1 MTALPPPAQSPKA
14 AVVTTKELAPFSRL
28 ANGLE
33 AARTLS
39 DVLWVVGQEAI
50 GVMGLEDCVIYLVDR
65 GRGVCVQSA
74 AYGPKNAAPHLI
86 TDPVQIPIGHGVV
99 GRVAAS
105 GTPALIAD
113 VRVASDY
120 LGDHQARASELAV
133 PISVEGDIIGV
144 IGSAHSVPGFFTR
157 RHLEVFTA
165 IARLAAPRIEG
176 IRLLER
182 VRERTAEAS
191 RLKEFYEQLLDQLPI
206 ALAVLSPN
214 GFFEYLN
221 PTAIPDPQQRQLML
235 GRPVGELGPTYHE
248 DEQLAAE
255 RRRQLAMVVT
265 SGQRV
270 EFDERLALTSGRRQF
285 VHHTLVPMRD
295 TTGTITQVMAAAID
309 TTRQREAE
317 DQLRHSQKMEVA
329 GRLAGGVSHDF
340 NNLLT
345 VVRGIADL
353 LQDEVGQVGQA
364 AALLDELQMTVRR
377 GTDLTRQL
385 LAFSRPGDAAP
396 HAFPLDEAVT
406 ATARLVKRLLPE
418 RIHLAIT
425 GGAPAIHVCMD
436 PGALDQILLNLAAN
450 ARDAM
455 PGEGRL
461 TIESG
466 VETRVAPEGTAFA
479 GTMAPFVHL
488 KVTDTGQGMTEEVRA
503 RVFEPFFTTKPVGM
517 GTGLGLATV
526 QSIAHQSGGWIT
538 VASALGVGTTMH
550 VWLPVTAAPVAAPAV
565 EAPLTSRVV
574 ATTARILLVED
585 EDGVRRVVHRLL
597 QRAGYTVQ
605 EARFGSEALALMAD
619 PAFRC
624 DLLLSDV
631 YMPGMNG
638 VQLAEQ
644 LRAQRPGLRVLFM
657 SGHVD
662 DRAVLEQIRANGDG
676 IVDKPFTTDSLLQ
689 LVQSTLASL
698 PA

>member
-1 MTALPPPAQSPKA
+1 MTAS
-14 AVVTTKELAPFSRL
+14 VVSTKELAPFSRL

-33 AARTLS
+33 EARTLA
-39 DVLWVVGQEAI
+39 DVFWVVGQEAI

-65 GRGVCVQSA
+65 GRGVCVQAA
-74 AYGPKNAAPHLI
+74 AYGPKNPAPHLI
-86 TDPVQIPIGHGVV
+86 KDPLEIPIGRGIV
-99 GRVAAS
+99 GRVAGS
-105 GTPALIAD
+105 GQPALIPD
-113 VRVASDY
+113 VRLDPDY
-120 LGDHQARASELAV
+120 IVDDVARASELAV

-144 IGSAHSVPGFFTR
+144 IDSEHSVPGFFTR

-191 RLKEFYEQLLDQLPI
+191 RLKEFYEQLVDQLPI
-206 ALAVLSPN
+206 ALAVLTPN
-214 GFFEYLN
+214 GLFEYLN
-221 PTAIPDPQQRQLML
+221 STAIRDPEQRQRML
-235 GRPVGELGPTYHE
+235 GRSLGELGPTYHE
-248 DEQLAAE
+248 DEQVAAARRHYLAEA
-255 RRRQLAMVVT
+255 LA
-265 SGQRV
+265 GGRRV
-270 EFDERLALTSGRRQF
+270 EFDERLTLTSGQRQF

-295 TTGTITQVMAAAID
+295 ASGAITQVMAAAVD

-317 DQLRHSQKMEVA
+317 DQLRQSQKMEVA

-353 LQDEVGQVGQA
+353 LQEEVGHVGQA
-364 AALLDELQMTVRR
+364 AGLLDELQMTVRR

-396 HAFPLDEAVT
+396 QSFPLDEAVT
-406 ATARLVKRLLPE
+406 ATSRLVKRLLPE

-425 GGAPAIHVCMD
+425 CGAPAAYVRMD

-461 TIESG
+461 TITSS
-466 VETRVAPEGTAFA
+466 VETRVAPEGTPSA
-479 GTMAPFVHL
+479 GTPASFVHL
-488 KVTDTGQGMTEEVRA
+488 AITDTGHGMTEEVRA
-503 RVFEPFFTTKPVGM
+503 RVFEPFFTTKPIGM
-517 GTGLGLATV
+517 GTGLGMATV
-526 QSIAHQSGGWIT
+526 QSIAQHAGGWIT
-538 VASALGVGTTMH
+538 VESTLGVGTTMH
-550 VWLPVTAAPVAAPAV
+550 LWLPAMAAPVVAPVVAAPA
-565 EAPLTSRVV
+565 AALPV
-574 ATTARILLVED
+574 AATARILLVED

-605 EARFGSEALALMAD
+605 EARFGSEALALAAD
-619 PAFRC
+619 PTFEF

-638 VQLAEQ
+638 VQLAAQ
-644 LRAQRPGLRVLFM
+644 LRAQRRGLRVLFM

-662 DRAVLEQIRANGDG
+662 DPAVLEEIRANGDV
-676 IVDKPFTTDSLLQ
+676 IVDKPFTADALLRQ
-689 LVQSTLASL
+689 VQATLAPR